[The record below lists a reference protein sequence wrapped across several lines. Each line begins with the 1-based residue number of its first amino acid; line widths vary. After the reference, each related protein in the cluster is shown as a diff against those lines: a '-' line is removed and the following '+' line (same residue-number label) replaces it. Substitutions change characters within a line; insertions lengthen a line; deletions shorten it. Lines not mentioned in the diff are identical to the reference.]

1 MDKQE
6 NRDYYQK
13 GAKPKMRPVF
23 TKYFK
28 KTGVQNQ
35 KCALNF

>member
-23 TKYFK
+23 KKYFK
-28 KTGVQNQ
+28 KRGCKIKN
-35 KCALNF
+35 AP